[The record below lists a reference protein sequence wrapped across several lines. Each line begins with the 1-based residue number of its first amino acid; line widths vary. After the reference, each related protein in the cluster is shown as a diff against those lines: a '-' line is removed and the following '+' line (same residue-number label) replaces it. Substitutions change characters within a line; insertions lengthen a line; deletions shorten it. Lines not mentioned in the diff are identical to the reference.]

1 MKQNAQELDNFKKQM
16 EDENAEI
23 TKDLFA
29 HCADHDPNS
38 RGKTLANGK
47 PGGKGKNRKKKR
59 RLELQSL
66 LELQI
71 DFPEHQ
77 MFFLKFND

>member
-47 PGGKGKNRKKKR
+47 PGGKGKNRKKEKEAGTAIVAR
-59 RLELQSL
+59 VTDRLPRASDVFS
-66 LELQI
+66 QI
-71 DFPEHQ
+71 
-77 MFFLKFND
+77 